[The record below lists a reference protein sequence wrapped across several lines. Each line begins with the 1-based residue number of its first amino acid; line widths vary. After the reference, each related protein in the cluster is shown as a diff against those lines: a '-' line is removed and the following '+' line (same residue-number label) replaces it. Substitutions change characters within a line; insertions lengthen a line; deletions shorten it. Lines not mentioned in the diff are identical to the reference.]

1 MAIQKT
7 SLVEIAMDRIKT
19 YILENKLKENDKLP
33 TEKELTAKLQVSRTV
48 VRESLRSLESIG
60 ILTIKPG
67 GGVFVGDA
75 DFRSIKSILKHHY
88 ETHGVKI
95 RELVEIRKILELG
108 ALRLIIEK
116 NVEVDFD
123 YLENLNQ
130 EYYEAI
136 THHQDT
142 KKYDQLFHQH
152 IIREADNK
160 TFYNFTEVIQEYF
173 SLVKIDLMQSQE
185 DLLASY
191 QEHNEILTGLKD
203 NNLEYS
209 HKMMSAHF
217 EPIFDYIYEM
227 EGLKENGTN

>member
-1 MAIQKT
+1 MVIQKT

-33 TEKELTAKLQVSRTV
+33 TEKEFIAKLQVSRTV
-48 VRESLRSLESIG
+48 VREALRSLESIG
-60 ILTIKPG
+60 ILKIKPG
-67 GGVFVGDA
+67 GGVFVGDS

-88 ETHGVKI
+88 EAHGVKI

-116 NVEVDFD
+116 NLDVDFD
-123 YLENLNQ
+123 YLESLNQ
-130 EYYEAI
+130 EYYQAI
-136 THHQDT
+136 THNWDT

-152 IIREADNK
+152 IIREADNE

-173 SLVKIDLMQSQE
+173 SLVKIDLMQSKK

-191 QEHNEILTGLKD
+191 KEHSEILAGLK
-203 NNLEYS
+203 NKNLEYS
-209 HKMMSAHF
+209 HKIMSVHF

-227 EGLKENGTN
+227 EGLKEDGTN